1 MLLAVAPEKNALLD
15 VLSPLSEQ
23 RLVLFNEKL
32 RVDIK
37 LYSISR
43 QYDDLHEKLD
53 RIDEQMLQ
61 VAVDDDRDSTSD

>member
-1 MLLAVAPEKNALLD
+1 VLLAVAPEKNALLD